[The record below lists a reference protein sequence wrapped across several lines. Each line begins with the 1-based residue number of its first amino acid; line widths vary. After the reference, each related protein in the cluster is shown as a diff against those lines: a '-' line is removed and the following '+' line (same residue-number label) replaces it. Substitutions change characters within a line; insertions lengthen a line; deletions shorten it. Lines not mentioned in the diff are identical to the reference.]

1 MGYCRLSTNL
11 PTFLPKKLIMPQ
23 YIKDLTMLFDRGQSV
38 VAVQTPLTE
47 RRKVLELLYEL
58 AYSQGLPL
66 YFWNQG
72 YSHLQRVQLVP
83 LGQVNK
89 VVRLTP
95 TAFVVTDG
103 LFWLASSNEP
113 GIFAFEGACS
123 PDAIA
128 GIFPQQKA
136 ATLSNL
142 AYDLALNDF
151 QQLLVCLESYIELPP
166 ELVPLI
172 PVLVNSLPSVIDVR
186 AVVQD
191 LCASRFKWKDED
203 SSEFKTLIRTCLGL
217 SMGELEIVLQRVL
230 GFVDSPTQL
239 NEAVLDYKKSKLKGQ
254 GIEFLSEPDVPETG
268 GLDLL
273 EGMLTRAAALLKPEA
288 KKHHLKFP
296 KGYILWGP
304 PGTGKS
310 LSAKLAAKKMSVPMV
325 AADWAGLRGATA
337 YESRK
342 NLREFLQFCD
352 ANGEY
357 GLVLYFDDFD
367 KGFAGFDSDSDG
379 GVSRQLAGKLL
390 TWMQERTSQVLVM
403 ATVNRLEFLPP
414 ELVRRFDDIIFV
426 DLPHAGAR
434 YEIFKLHLAKY
445 FPKLEFSDKD
455 WWRLLRETKLLTPAE
470 IGNLVRKTAE
480 EAFYKNTQ
488 QFLSEQLNEQA
499 LQVSVKDFLEQ
510 RYNFTPSMIREEDK
524 IIDIRNKA
532 VYARPASSPDQ
543 SRWARE
549 PEVLFGATS
558 N

>member
-1 MGYCRLSTNL
+1 MGYCRLSANL
-11 PTFLPKKLIMPQ
+11 STFLPKKLTMTQ
-23 YIKDLTMLFDRGQSV
+23 YLKDLTMLFDRGQSV
-38 VAVQTPLTE
+38 IAVQTPLTE

-58 AYSQGLPL
+58 AHSRGLPL

-72 YSHLQRVQLVP
+72 YSHLQKVQLFS
-83 LGQVNK
+83 LDRVNK
-89 VVRLTP
+89 VRLTP
-95 TAFVVTDG
+95 TMFAVTDG
-103 LFWLASSNEP
+103 LLWLVSSNEP
-113 GIFAFEGACS
+113 GIFAIEGACS

-128 GIFPQQKA
+128 GTFPQQKA

-142 AYDLALNDF
+142 AYDLALNNS

-172 PVLVNSLPSVIDVR
+172 PVLVNPLPSAIDVK

-191 LCASRFKWKDED
+191 YCASRFEWKDEGE
-203 SSEFKTLIRTCLGL
+203 SEFKTLIRTCLGL
-217 SMGELEIVLQRVL
+217 PMGELEIVLQRVL
-230 GFVDSPTQL
+230 GFVNSPTRL

-325 AADWAGLRGATA
+325 AADWAGLRGTTA

-357 GLVLYFDDFD
+357 GLVL
-367 KGFAGFDSDSDG
+367 
-379 GVSRQLAGKLL
+379 
-390 TWMQERTSQVLVM
+390 
-403 ATVNRLEFLPP
+403 
-414 ELVRRFDDIIFV
+414 
-426 DLPHAGAR
+426 
-434 YEIFKLHLAKY
+434 
-445 FPKLEFSDKD
+445 
-455 WWRLLRETKLLTPAE
+455 
-470 IGNLVRKTAE
+470 
-480 EAFYKNTQ
+480 
-488 QFLSEQLNEQA
+488 
-499 LQVSVKDFLEQ
+499 
-510 RYNFTPSMIREEDK
+510 
-524 IIDIRNKA
+524 
-532 VYARPASSPDQ
+532 
-543 SRWARE
+543 
-549 PEVLFGATS
+549 
-558 N
+558 